1 MPILP
6 FSKIR
11 TIDADIRRFQDAV
24 GNTFKSIS
32 DQSLI
37 NGELIKDFAI
47 TAGQT
52 NTIAHRLDRMPVGY
66 LVVDRNAD
74 ANIWTVKKST
84 DKFIYLDSSL
94 TCSISL
100 WVF

>member
-11 TIDADIRRFQDAV
+11 TVDADIRRFQDAV

-32 DQSLI
+32 DLPLI
-37 NGELIKDFAI
+37 SGELVKDIAI
-47 TAGQT
+47 TATTT
-52 NTIAHRLDRMPVGY
+52 NTIPHRLDRVPVGY
-66 LVVDRNAD
+66 LVIDRNAD
-74 ANIWTVKKST
+74 ANIWTVKKAT
-84 DKFIYLDSSL
+84 DKFLYLDSSL